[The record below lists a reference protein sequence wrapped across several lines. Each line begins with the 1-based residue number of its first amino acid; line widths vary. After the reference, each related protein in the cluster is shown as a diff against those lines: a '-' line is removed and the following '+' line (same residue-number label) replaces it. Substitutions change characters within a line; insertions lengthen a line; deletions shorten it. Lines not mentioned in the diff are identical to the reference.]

1 MIMIKRMATVLL
13 VVLLLPGWSRGAEE
27 GISRI
32 TVLGNVKIEEGV
44 IRAAVRSRE
53 GGPFS
58 NDQVREDLRS
68 IFGLGYF
75 TDVQVDIKETPKG
88 KEVIFIV
95 VEKPSIREIVITGNQ
110 KVKTDDIKEKMTLAS
125 RSILNPEKVKENA
138 EGIRRYYFSQGYYG
152 VTVESKIDS
161 TETNEAVVTF
171 KINEG
176 PKGSIKKVVFKGN
189 RKLKASDMKKIMATK
204 ERNLLSVLTKTGV
217 LDEDVLKN
225 DVQLLTAFY
234 FDHGYLDAK
243 ISEPRVDL
251 KDPKNIRIEIE
262 IEEGNQYSLGEID
275 FKGDLLTTRE
285 ALYKALKIR
294 RNQVYSTSAVR
305 KDVAALTEVF
315 ANRGYAY
322 VEVNPSSKVD
332 AEKRIVDVTF
342 EIEKKK
348 QVSFERI
355 QVVGN
360 AKTRDHVVRREVQV
374 GEGEL
379 YSAKQMSRTRDRLKR
394 TGYFKEVEL
403 TTSQGSSDE
412 RINLEVKV
420 EEAQTGSLTFGVG
433 YSSVDNVVGQ
443 ATLAE
448 KNLFGLGYSAALR
461 FRLGA
466 ITRDVRL
473 NLTDPYFLG
482 YDFSAGTD
490 LYHESHDYDTYSYKI
505 TGGALRAGKEL
516 ADNLRLEAMY
526 KLENVDIYNFSYN
539 ASKTVRQEAGTTIT
553 SAVAATLSYDNRND
567 FYNPRTG
574 GKHSFLLQNAG
585 GPLGGDTEFIKA
597 MVESSWLFP
606 TSPTT
611 VLNLRGKMGTIW
623 TYGGSHLPI
632 YEKFFVGGI
641 GTVRGFD
648 YGTAGPVD
656 LNNEPLGAKH
666 MVAFT
671 AEWTFPMSRE
681 IGLKGA
687 LFWDVGKGFDHV
699 SDLTPIKT
707 GLGVGLRW
715 QSPFGPISIDIGF
728 NPFPKDREKTSVI
741 EFSGGSNF

>member
-1 MIMIKRMATVLL
+1 MMTIKRLAMVLL
-13 VVLLLPGWSRGAEE
+13 VLLLLPGWSRGADE
-27 GISRI
+27 GIARI

-88 KEVIFIV
+88 KEVIFVV

-189 RKLKASDMKKIMATK
+189 RKLKAKDMKRVMATK

-243 ISEPRVDL
+243 ISEPRIDL

-262 IEEGNQYSLGEID
+262 IEEGNQYRFGEID

-285 ALYKALKIR
+285 ALFKALKIR
-294 RNQVYSTSAVR
+294 RDQVYSTSAVR

-322 VEVNPSSKVD
+322 AEVTPSSKVD

-348 QVSFERI
+348 QVAFERI
-355 QVVGN
+355 QIVGN
-360 AKTRDHVVRREVQV
+360 TKTRDHVVRREVQV

-379 YSAKQMSRTRDRLKR
+379 YSAKQMSRSRERLKR

-420 EEAQTGSLTFGVG
+420 EEAQTGSVTFGVG
-433 YSSVDNVVGQ
+433 YSSLDKVVGQ

-448 KNLFGLGYSAALR
+448 RNLFGMGYSAAIR
-461 FRLGA
+461 FRLGT

-473 NLTDPYFLG
+473 SLTDPYFLG
-482 YDFSAGTD
+482 YNFSAGTE

-505 TGGALRAGKEL
+505 IGAALRAGKEL
-516 ADNLRLEAMY
+516 SDHLKLEGMY
-526 KLENVDIYNFSYN
+526 KLENVNIYNFSYN
-539 ASKTVRQEAGTTIT
+539 ATKIVREEAGKRTA
-553 SAVAATLSYDNRND
+553 SAVAATLTYDDRDD
-567 FYNPRTG
+567 FFNPRTG
-574 GKHSFLLQNAG
+574 GKHSFTLQNSG
-585 GPLGGDTEFIKA
+585 GPLGGDTEFIKTVA
-597 MVESSWLFP
+597 ETSWLFP
-606 TSPTT
+606 TSATT

-648 YGTAGPVD
+648 YGTAGPMD
-656 LNNEPLGAKH
+656 RNKEPLGAKH
-666 MVAFT
+666 MFSGT

-687 LFWDVGKGFDHV
+687 FFWDVGKGFDDIK
-699 SDLTPIKT
+699 DLTPLKT
-707 GLGVGLRW
+707 GVGFGLRW
-715 QSPFGPISIDIGF
+715 RSPFGPISIDIGF
-728 NPFPKDREKTSVI
+728 NPIPKDREKTKVI
-741 EFSGGSNF
+741 EFSGGSSF